1 MVDNFDEDCTSIDL
15 TINYKLTAI
24 DFLFQCAKLRL
35 IILTINLISKLQT
48 SICLDPF
55 GATRNLV

>member
-1 MVDNFDEDCTSIDL
+1 MILMRTNARIDL

-35 IILTINLISKLQT
+35 IILTINLNSSLQFLT
-48 SICLDPF
+48 RLRPF
-55 GATRNLV
+55 MDDRRPGF